1 MGGFELRGLGL
12 TFDNEKIY
20 GEVFIIEDVDFIYHA
35 DTKTMIKV
43 QPDTI
48 KYMVED
54 TIGGEELYV
63 GDIIGTDEQKFRVDS
78 FLNKTILREIDAGE
92 ERDSIW
98 FNDLVGGMESHI
110 KILERVYESPN
121 TY

>member
-1 MGGFELRGLGL
+1 MRGVGL

-20 GEVFIIEDVDFIYHA
+20 GEVFVIEDVDFIYHS

-43 QPDTI
+43 QPCTI
-48 KYMVED
+48 KYMAED
-54 TIGGEELYV
+54 TVNGEELYV

-92 ERDSIW
+92 ERNSIW
-98 FNDLVGGMESHI
+98 FKDLVKGIESNI
-110 KILERVYESPN
+110 KILERVYESSN

>member
-1 MGGFELRGLGL
+1 MRGLGL
-12 TFDNEKIY
+12 TFNNEKIY

-43 QPDTI
+43 QPCTI

-54 TIGGEELYV
+54 TVGGEELYV

-78 FLNKTILREIDAGE
+78 FLNKTLLRAIDVGD
-92 ERDSIW
+92 ERNSIW
-98 FNDLVGGMESHI
+98 FNDLVGRIESHI
-110 KILERVYESPN
+110 KILERVYESSN

>member
-1 MGGFELRGLGL
+1 MGGFGLRGLGL

-20 GEVFIIEDVDFIYHA
+20 GEVFIIEGIDFIYHA
-35 DTKTMIKV
+35 DTKTMIKI

-92 ERDSIW
+92 ERNSIW
-98 FNDLVGGMESHI
+98 FNDLVREMKSHI
-110 KILERVYESPN
+110 KILERVYESSN

>member
-1 MGGFELRGLGL
+1 MGGIRLRGLGL
-12 TFDNEKIY
+12 TFNNEKIY

-54 TIGGEELYV
+54 TVGGEELYV

-78 FLNKTILREIDAGE
+78 FLNKTLLRAIDVGD
-92 ERDSIW
+92 ERNSIW
-98 FNDLVGGMESHI
+98 FNDLVGRIESHI
-110 KILERVYESPN
+110 KILERVYESSN